1 MVILLA
7 GVVVALVPL
16 VVMVLVATEAV
27 AGTVLAGTHHPKEQ
41 MALAGA
47 VEVALQQGNLAEV
60 VMV

>member
-16 VVMVLVATEAV
+16 VVMVLVATEA
-27 AGTVLAGTHHPKEQ
+27 GDLAGTHHPKEQ